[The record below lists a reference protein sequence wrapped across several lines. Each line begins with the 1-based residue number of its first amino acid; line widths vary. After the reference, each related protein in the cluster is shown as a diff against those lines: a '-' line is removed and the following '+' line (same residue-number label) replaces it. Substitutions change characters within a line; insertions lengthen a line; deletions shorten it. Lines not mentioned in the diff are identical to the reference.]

1 MRVLIFLIAYLI
13 AAIYSNYVF
22 REARKQG
29 I

>member
-13 AAIYSNYVF
+13 AALYSMFVF
-22 REARKQG
+22 KEVRKQG